1 VLTFRAGRDEDIDL
15 LVAEL
20 DGGLLERVCL
30 LGLVVDFEGVGADV
44 GLLCSSADLLVAET
58 AWLGPCP
65 DLLGTL
71 VGLLGFGMAL
81 LEVVEVGL
89 LGPGTTNVEP
99 ELDDDA
105 EELDADGGSSD
116 MAFSTLSSFTGTSIT
131 A

>member
-1 VLTFRAGRDEDIDL
+1 L

-20 DGGLLERVCL
+20 DGIFPERVCL
-30 LGLVVDFEGVGADV
+30 IGFAVDFEGTGADV

-58 AWLGPCP
+58 AWFWPCP

-71 VGLLGFGMAL
+71 VGLLGFGRVL
-81 LEVVEVGL
+81 LEVVDVGL
-89 LGPGTTNVEP
+89 LGPDTGTVDAET

-105 EELDADGGSSD
+105 EELVADGCSSD
-116 MAFSTLSSFTGTSIT
+116 MASSTLSSFTGTSIT